1 MSVELTLVARPRA
14 GRAGKTWG
22 EDSALV
28 RYASAMTRTRDRSR
42 RFDIVLWGAT
52 GFTGQLTAEYLLRRH
67 AGEGLR
73 IALAGRNED
82 KLRGVRGELAQVS
95 DEAEGFELLT
105 GDSHDRASL
114 DAIATQTEVVCTTVG
129 PYAKHGADLVA
140 ACVEAGTD
148 YCDLTGEPQF
158 IRRMIEQHHERA
170 IETGARIV
178 NCCGFDSIPSDI
190 GTWMLVHEAKERHGI
205 TLDEVKLI
213 TGRIKGGVSGGTV
226 ASMMQVLADVKQD
239 RSILRKIGNPYGL
252 NPEGERSGP
261 DQGDQRGVRYDD
273 DLPGWT
279 GPFMMAAIN
288 SRIVR
293 RSNALLG
300 YPYGREF
307 RYSECSGTGR
317 GAKGLLRA
325 STLAA
330 GMAGAMAG
338 IAFGPT
344 RTLMMKKLPSP
355 GEGPSRQE
363 REAGS
368 FTIHLI
374 GKGRTESGQAATIR
388 GRVVGKADPG
398 YGETSKMLGESALCL
413 ALDGDALGTP
423 GGLGTPAATMG
434 THLLA
439 RLREQGMEFTVDEP
453 A

>member
-1 MSVELTLVARPRA
+1 MP
-14 GRAGKTWG
+14 
-22 EDSALV
+22 
-28 RYASAMTRTRDRSR
+28 RTRDRSR

-67 AGEGLR
+67 EGEGLR

-82 KLRGVRGELAQVS
+82 KLRRVHRELAQIS
-95 DEAEGFELLT
+95 KEAEAFELLT

-129 PYAKHGADLVA
+129 PYAKYGAELVA

-158 IRRMIEQHHERA
+158 IRRMVEEQHDHA
-170 IETGARIV
+170 VETGARIV

-190 GTWMLVHEAKERHGI
+190 GTWTLFHEAKDRFGI
-205 TLDEVKLI
+205 TLEEVKLI
-213 TGRIKGGVSGGTV
+213 TGRMKGGVSGGTV
-226 ASMMQVLADVKQD
+226 ASMMQVLEDVKAD

-252 NPEGERSGP
+252 NPEGERRGP
-261 DQGDQRGVRYDD
+261 DGGDQRGVRYDE

-307 RYSECSGTGR
+307 RYSECSGTGS
-317 GAKGLLRA
+317 GAKGLMRA
-325 STLAA
+325 STLAV

-344 RTLMMKKLPSP
+344 RSLMMKKLPAP
-355 GEGPSRQE
+355 GEGPSRDE

-368 FTIHLI
+368 FVIHLL
-374 GKGRTESGQAATIR
+374 GKGRTDSDQPASIR
-388 GRVVGKADPG
+388 GRVIGKADPG
-398 YGETSKMLGESALCL
+398 YGETAKMLGESALCL
-413 ALDGDALGTP
+413 ALDGAELGTP
-423 GGLGTPAATMG
+423 GGMGTPAATMG
-434 THLLA
+434 KHLLD
-439 RLREQGMEFTVDEP
+439 RLRGQGMEFIVDEP
-453 A
+453 S

>member
-1 MSVELTLVARPRA
+1 MP
-14 GRAGKTWG
+14 
-22 EDSALV
+22 
-28 RYASAMTRTRDRSR
+28 RTRDRSR

-67 AGEGLR
+67 EGEGLR

-82 KLRGVRGELAQVS
+82 KLRRVQQELAQVS
-95 DEAEGFELLT
+95 KEAEAFELLT

-114 DAIATQTEVVCTTVG
+114 DAIATQAEVVCTTVG
-129 PYAKHGADLVA
+129 PYAKYGAELVA

-158 IRRMIEQHHERA
+158 IRRMVEEQHERA
-170 IETGARIV
+170 VETGARIV

-190 GTWMLVHEAKERHGI
+190 GTWTLFHEAKDRFGI
-205 TLDEVKLI
+205 TLEEVKLI
-213 TGRIKGGVSGGTV
+213 TGRMKGGVSGGTV
-226 ASMMQVLADVKQD
+226 ASMMQVLEDVKAD

-252 NPEGERSGP
+252 NPEGERRGP
-261 DQGDQRGVRYDD
+261 DGSDQRGVRYDD

-317 GAKGLLRA
+317 GAKGFVRA

-330 GMAGAMAG
+330 GTAGAMAG

-344 RTLMMKKLPSP
+344 RSLMEKKLPAP
-355 GEGPSRQE
+355 GEGPSRAE

-368 FTIHLI
+368 FVIHLI
-374 GKGRTESGQAATIR
+374 GKGRTESGRPTSVR

-398 YGETSKMLGESALCL
+398 YGETAKMLGESALCL
-413 ALDGDALGTP
+413 AIDGAKLNAP

-434 THLLA
+434 KHLLE
-439 RLREQGMEFTVDEP
+439 RLRAQDMEFTVEDP
-453 A
+453 S

>member
-1 MSVELTLVARPRA
+1 MS
-14 GRAGKTWG
+14 
-22 EDSALV
+22 
-28 RYASAMTRTRDRSR
+28 RTRDRSR

-67 AGEGLR
+67 EGEGLR

-82 KLRGVRGELAQVS
+82 KLRRVQRELAQVS
-95 DEAEGFELLT
+95 KEAEAFELLT

-129 PYAKHGADLVA
+129 PYAKYGAELVA

-158 IRRMIEQHHERA
+158 IRRMVEEQHERA
-170 IETGARIV
+170 METGARIV

-190 GTWMLVHEAKERHGI
+190 GTWTLFHEAKDRFGI
-205 TLDEVKLI
+205 TLEEVKLI
-213 TGRIKGGVSGGTV
+213 TGRMKGGVSGGTV
-226 ASMMQVLADVKQD
+226 ASMMQVLEDVKAD

-252 NPEGERSGP
+252 NPEGERRGP
-261 DQGDQRGVRYDD
+261 DESDQRGVRYDE

-317 GAKGLLRA
+317 GAKGFMRA

-344 RTLMMKKLPSP
+344 RSLMMKKLPAP
-355 GEGPSRQE
+355 GEGPSREE

-368 FTIHLI
+368 FVIHLI
-374 GKGRTESGQAATIR
+374 GKGRTDSDQAASIR
-388 GRVVGKADPG
+388 GRVIGKADPG
-398 YGETSKMLGESALCL
+398 YGETAKMLGESALCL
-413 ALDGDALGTP
+413 ALDGAELGTP
-423 GGLGTPAATMG
+423 GGMGTPAATMG
-434 THLLA
+434 KHLLD
-439 RLREQGMEFTVDEP
+439 RLRAQDMEFIVDEP
-453 A
+453 S